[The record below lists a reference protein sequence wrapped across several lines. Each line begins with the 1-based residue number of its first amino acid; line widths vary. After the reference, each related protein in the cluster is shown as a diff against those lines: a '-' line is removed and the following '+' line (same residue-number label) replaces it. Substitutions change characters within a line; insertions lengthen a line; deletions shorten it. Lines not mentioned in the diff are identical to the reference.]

1 MKLALALCY
10 VPLLAAACGG
20 TPASNVASPSPR
32 IPFVKV
38 TSADLFSGVFPR
50 DLTCDG
56 VDRAPRLEWSGSPG
70 STRSYAL
77 EMVDPD
83 APGGTFVHWL
93 VYELPGPI
101 GGLSGRLPAGA
112 IQGSNSFGTTDYRGP
127 CPPPGGQHHY
137 HVIVMALDADPKLP
151 PGLHRDELDQRLA
164 GHVVGRG
171 ELIAVYGR

>member
-10 VPLLAAACGG
+10 LPLLASACGG

-32 IPFVKV
+32 IPSVKL
-38 TSADLFSGVFPR
+38 TSVDLLSGAFPR

-56 VDRAPRLEWSGSPG
+56 ADREPRLEWSDSPK
-70 STRSYAL
+70 SALSYAV

-83 APGGTFVHWL
+83 APGGAFVHWL
-93 VYELPGPI
+93 VYDLPGAVR
-101 GGLSGRLPAGA
+101 GLTGRLPAGA

-127 CPPPGGQHHY
+127 CPPPGSPHHY
-137 HVIVMALDADPKLP
+137 HLIVMALDADLKLP
-151 PGLHRDELDQRLA
+151 PGLHRDDLDQRLA

-171 ELIAVYGR
+171 ELVAVYGR